1 MRYTMTFPESAF
13 DRLRAHLCRSENEEA
28 AYLLARVV
36 ETEEE
41 VRLLVRDVV
50 PVSAE
55 DIESQSPV
63 HMVIRGAS
71 YVHAIKRSRLQDSAF
86 VFVHSH
92 PEGFVQFSPQDDREE
107 PDLFALAHARNARLA
122 HASVVAS
129 NKATQLVGRAWLRD
143 GTNVPLD
150 VIRVI
155 GARWRFLFAGG
166 DGDTVP
172 EYFERQVRAF
182 GSDVQR
188 LLQRL
193 HVGVVGAG
201 GTGSAVAEQL
211 IRLGIGRL
219 TVIDDDSFDSSN
231 VNRVYGSAS
240 FDGGLPKVAIA
251 ERHAAHIGV
260 GTRVVP
266 IRKNLSFKS
275 AASRLREC
283 DLVFGCTDDEWGRSI
298 LSRLSIYYVIPILDL
313 GVIVDPEGDVI
324 RAVHGRVTLL
334 QPGYACL
341 YCRGRISAD
350 TVTAESMRATQPE
363 RAAALA
369 AEGYIPGV
377 AAPAPSVI
385 SFTSAVASHAVTEFL
400 DRVTGF
406 KISDTKPSEF
416 LLRFEA
422 DAFSRN
428 TRGSRPEC
436 FCANG
441 DVWGAGDRKPFL
453 GLTWRNEK

>member
-13 DRLRAHLCRSENEEA
+13 DRLRDHLCRSQNEEA

-36 ETEEE
+36 ETEDE

-50 PVSAE
+50 PVAAE
-55 DIESQSPV
+55 EIESQSPV

-71 YVHAIKRSRLQDSAF
+71 YVHAIKQSKLRDCAF

-92 PEGFVQFSPQDDREE
+92 PTGLGEFSPQDDREE
-107 PDLFALAHARNARLA
+107 PDLFALAHARNPLLV
-122 HASVVAS
+122 HASLVAS
-129 NKATQLVGRAWLRD
+129 GGATQLVGRVWLSD
-143 GTNVPLD
+143 GTDVPLD
-150 VIRVI
+150 LIRVI
-155 GARWRFLFAGG
+155 GARWRFLFAGE
-166 DGDTVP
+166 DDDAVP

-182 GSDVQR
+182 GTGVQR
-188 LLQRL
+188 LLRRL

-219 TVIDDDSFDSSN
+219 IVIDHDSFESSN

-266 IRKNLSFKS
+266 IRHHLSFKS
-275 AASRLREC
+275 AVTRLREC
-283 DLVFGCTDDEWGRSI
+283 DVVFGCTDDEWGRSI
-298 LSRLSIYYVIPILDL
+298 LSRLSIYYVVPILDL
-313 GVIVDPEGDVI
+313 GVIVDPEGETI

-341 YCRGRISAD
+341 YCRDRITPEA
-350 TVTAESMRATQPE
+350 VTAESIRATQPE
-363 RAAALA
+363 RAASLA
-369 AEGYIPGV
+369 AEGDIPGV
-377 AAPAPSVI
+377 GAPAPSVI
-385 SFTSAVASHAVTEFL
+385 SFTSAVASYAVTEFL

-406 KISDTKPSEF
+406 KTAEKKSSEF
-416 LLRFEA
+416 LYRFEA
-422 DAFSRN
+422 DAISRN
-428 TRGSRPEC
+428 TRSSRSEC
-436 FCANG
+436 FCANR
-441 DVWGAGDRKPFL
+441 DLWGAGDRKPFL
-453 GLTWRNEK
+453 GLTWRYEE